1 MDEKTTNNSSEDNP
15 YTSFEELERK
25 ILYPKSINQKFDLW
39 IDPVRPIPDEEKIFF
54 IQNLS
59 IMLKSGLSASRSFRA
74 LTLQAA
80 NPKFKRVL
88 AKVTRSVEKGLPI
101 AQSMSEHPKVFSHI
115 FISMIQAGEQSGK
128 LEKVLTELSTQMKRS
143 HDLKSKVKGALMYP
157 MAILISMV
165 AIGSGM
171 IIFVIPKLTAVF
183 SEMNAELPVPTKILI
198 AVSNGANKYALIIVP
213 IIIISIGL
221 LVYVTRKGKGQKIWH
236 KIILLMPV
244 VGSIAIKINLAK
256 IARTLSSLLA
266 TDMPI
271 VISLKLTA
279 NTIKNALYR
288 ESLMIMSINVEQG
301 KTMASQ
307 MPQFKKLYPPVAH
320 QMVQVGEETGE
331 ISNILAQLAEFYEE
345 DVSNTMNSLPSLIE
359 PILIVT
365 LGAAVGAMAIAVIM
379 PMFSLANA
387 V

>member
-320 QMVQVGEETGE
+320 QMIQVGEETGE

>member
-39 IDPVRPIPDEEKIFF
+39 IDPVRPISDEEKIFF

-171 IIFVIPKLTAVF
+171 IIFVIPKLTTVF

>member
-39 IDPVRPIPDEEKIFF
+39 IDPVRPISDEEKIFF

-244 VGSIAIKINLAK
+244 VGSIAMKINLAK

>member
-39 IDPVRPIPDEEKIFF
+39 IDPVRPISDEEKIFF

-198 AVSNGANKYALIIVP
+198 AVSNGANKYALIIIP

>member
-171 IIFVIPKLTAVF
+171 IIFVIPKLTTVF

>member
-221 LVYVTRKGKGQKIWH
+221 LVYGTRKGKGQKIWH

>member
-39 IDPVRPIPDEEKIFF
+39 IDPVRPISDEEKIFF